1 MLDLNVDAGFS
12 VESASCEDETDQ
24 KVVNTGD
31 ADSVTSTTTTTTS
44 NNVAFTAAD
53 ELDSNS
59 STRSAVPTLNFSIL
73 HRNVIEIDDDVN
85 NGVIRN
91 MNELQLFP
99 VGPSC
104 SSPAA
109 DRANYWLNLS
119 AMEVSSGGGSEL
131 GIFKA
136 QLPPNNQLQKPPA
149 KKSRRG
155 PRSRSSQYRG
165 VTFYRRTGRW
175 ESHIWDCGKQV
186 YLGGFDTAHAA
197 ARAYDRAAVKFRG
210 VDADINFNISD
221 YEEDMKQMKNLTKE
235 EFVQI
240 LRRQN
245 TGFSRGSLKYR
256 GGSLQKYGLS
266 EAQMVQF
273 LGEKDYDKATIVY
286 NQRAAVTNFMP
297 SNYKAEI
304 NTTSTAGGS
313 GRNVDLNLG
322 ISLASDGPQRNGTTN
337 NLHFAYASCE
347 SPDGKRVKVEV
358 SSASSHGLV
367 ITTRYAPPIGAG
379 IYCGI
384 SPNSKERPTGTSA
397 EAIRLP
403 GFSSW
408 PWQRQ
413 SHGLV
418 DTAPL
423 LSSAAS
429 SRFSSTTTPYSNS
442 TISSTS
448 RPQFPP
454 TALPTAFIDH

>member
-1 MLDLNVDAGFS
+1 MS
-12 VESASCEDETDQ
+12 PSP
-24 KVVNTGD
+24 
-31 ADSVTSTTTTTTS
+31 TS
-44 NNVAFTAAD
+44 D
-53 ELDSNS
+53 DSNS
-59 STRSAVPTLNFSIL
+59 STRISADPTLNFSIL
-73 HRNVIEIDDDVN
+73 HRNVIDIDDVN
-85 NGVIRN
+85 NGSRRN
-91 MNELQLFP
+91 KNELQLF
-99 VGPSC
+99 GGASC
-104 SSPAA
+104 SLPAV
-109 DRANYWLNLS
+109 DRADYWLNLS
-119 AMEVSSGGGSEL
+119 AMEVSGGRGAEL

-221 YEEDMKQMKNLTKE
+221 YEEDMKTDE
-235 EFVQI
+235 ELDKRRICSDSPPAKHWILSRKLKVQ
-240 LRRQN
+240 RR
-245 TGFSRGSLKYR
+245 
-256 GGSLQKYGLS
+256 
-266 EAQMVQF
+266 
-273 LGEKDYDKATIVY
+273 
-286 NQRAAVTNFMP
+286 
-297 SNYKAEI
+297 
-304 NTTSTAGGS
+304 S
-313 GRNVDLNLG
+313 GRNLDLNLG

-347 SPDGKRVKVEV
+347 SPDGKRVK
-358 SSASSHGLV
+358 
-367 ITTRYAPPIGAG
+367 
-379 IYCGI
+379 
-384 SPNSKERPTGTSA
+384 ERPTGTSA

-413 SHGLV
+413 IHGLV

-429 SRFSSTTTPYSNS
+429 SRFSSTTSPYSNS
-442 TISSTS
+442 TISLTSNTNSTNRFS
-448 RPQFPP
+448 HG
-454 TALPTAFIDH
+454 LH

>member
-12 VESASCEDETDQ
+12 VESASCEDENDR
-24 KVVNTGD
+24 KVINTGD
-31 ADSVTSTTTTTTS
+31 ADSVTSTTTN
-44 NNVAFTAAD
+44 NNVAFAAD

-59 STRSAVPTLNFSIL
+59 STRRSADPTLNFSIL
-73 HRNVIEIDDDVN
+73 HRNVIDNIDDDEN
-85 NGVIRN
+85 NGVARN

-99 VGPSC
+99 VGASRSLPVV
-104 SSPAA
+104 

-119 AMEVSSGGGSEL
+119 AMEVSGGGGAEL

-245 TGFSRGSLKYR
+245 TGFPRGSSKYR
-256 GGSLQKYGLS
+256 GVSLNKYGLR
-266 EAQMVQF
+266 EAHMGQF
-273 LGEKDYDKATIVY
+273 LGEKDHDKAAIEY
-286 NQRAAVTNFMP
+286 NQKAAVTNFMP
-297 SNYKAEI
+297 SNYKGEI
-304 NTTSTAGGS
+304 NRTSIDGGS
-313 GRNVDLNLG
+313 GRNLDLNLG
-322 ISLASDGPQRNGTTN
+322 ISVASDGPQRNGTTN

-347 SPDGKRVKVEV
+347 SPDGKRVKVEA

-367 ITTRYAPPIGAG
+367 ITTRYAPIGAG
-379 IYCGI
+379 IYYGI
-384 SPNSKERPTGTSA
+384 SPNSKERPIGTSA

-413 SHGLV
+413 IHGLV

-429 SRFSSTTTPYSNS
+429 SRFSSTTSPYSNS
-442 TISSTS
+442 TISLTST
-448 RPQFPP
+448 PQFPP
-454 TALPTAFIDH
+454 TAFPTAFIDH